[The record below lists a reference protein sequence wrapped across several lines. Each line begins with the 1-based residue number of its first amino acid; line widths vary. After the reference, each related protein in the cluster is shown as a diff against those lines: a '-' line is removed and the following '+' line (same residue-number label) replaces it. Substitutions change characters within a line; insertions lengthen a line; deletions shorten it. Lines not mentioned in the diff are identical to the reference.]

1 MEATAAAIYTG
12 ETRTIAERVNDY
24 LAATKGSI
32 AGIARE
38 TNYSRPT
45 LSRYLSG
52 KYDSDATDLERKLA
66 EFLREHTGE
75 EIDASAPG
83 EAPGKLLKKR
93 TDIFESM
100 DMKKVIGVCSAAQED
115 IGLGIVVAKSG
126 FGKTYALKYYAKM
139 PRVAYVEC
147 DDTMSSRDLVEAI
160 ERALGIPSSYGTIWK
175 RVNGIRE
182 FCNVNKGYLIIIDE
196 ADKLISKYTQKK
208 MEILRGIFD
217 QADVG
222 LVIAGEPRLEAQI
235 KTYLNRFA
243 NRVDFY
249 ASLKGLSGA
258 EVESYLEGY
267 DIEREALE
275 ELKARACNSQTGC
288 FRLFD
293 RTLNNIIRI
302 LNASGETTIT
312 LKVIAQASDMMML

>member
-83 EAPGKLLKKR
+83 EAPRKLLKKR
-93 TDIFESM
+93 TDIFESV
-100 DMKKVIGVCSAAQED
+100 DMKQVIGVCSAAQED
-115 IGLGIVVAKSG
+115 MGLGIVVAKSG

-147 DDTMSSRDLVEAI
+147 DDTMGSRDLVEAI

>member
-1 MEATAAAIYTG
+1 MEATAAVYTG
-12 ETRTIAERVNDY
+12 EERTIADRVNDY

-45 LSRYLSG
+45 ISRYLSG
-52 KYDSDATDLERKLA
+52 KYDSDTTDLERKLA
-66 EFLREHTGE
+66 EFLREHGE
-75 EIDASAPG
+75 ELDASDSG
-83 EAPGKLLKKR
+83 EAPRKFLKKR
-93 TDIFESM
+93 TDIFESR

-182 FCNVNKGYLIIIDE
+182 FCNV
-196 ADKLISKYTQKK
+196 K
-208 MEILRGIFD
+208 MCIRDSIFSIRFVAKIKESIMNVFCSSLRS
-217 QADVG
+217 Q
-222 LVIAGEPRLEAQI
+222 
-235 KTYLNRFA
+235 
-243 NRVDFY
+243 
-249 ASLKGLSGA
+249 SLCHFSM
-258 EVESYLEGY
+258 
-267 DIEREALE
+267 R
-275 ELKARACNSQTGC
+275 
-288 FRLFD
+288 
-293 RTLNNIIRI
+293 RTP
-302 LNASGETTIT
+302 ET
-312 LKVIAQASDMMML
+312 L

>member
-1 MEATAAAIYTG
+1 MEATAAVYTG
-12 ETRTIAERVNDY
+12 EERTIADRVNDY

-45 LSRYLSG
+45 ISRYLSG
-52 KYDSDATDLERKLA
+52 KYDSDTTDLERKLV
-66 EFLREHTGE
+66 EFLREHGE
-75 EIDASAPG
+75 ELDASDSG
-83 EAPGKLLKKR
+83 EAPRKFLKKR
-93 TDIFESM
+93 TDIFESR

-147 DDTMSSRDLVEAI
+147 DDTMSSRDLV
-160 ERALGIPSSYGTIWK
+160 
-175 RVNGIRE
+175 
-182 FCNVNKGYLIIIDE
+182 CNVNKGYLIIIDE

-267 DIEREALE
+267 DIDREALE

-293 RTLNNIIRI
+293 RTLNNILRI
-302 LNASGETTIT
+302 LNADGETTIT

>member
-1 MEATAAAIYTG
+1 MEATAAIYTT
-12 ETRTIAERVNDY
+12 ETSSIADRVNDY
-24 LAATKGSI
+24 LAATNGSI
-32 AGIARE
+32 ASIARE
-38 TNYSRPT
+38 INYSRPT
-45 LSRYLSG
+45 ISRYLAG
-52 KYDSDATDLERKLA
+52 KYDSDATDLERKLIG
-66 EFLREHTGE
+66 FLREHGQEVETSDGSVLRK
-75 EIDASAPG
+75 A
-83 EAPGKLLKKR
+83 LKKR
-93 TDIFESM
+93 TDIFESC

-160 ERALGIPSSYGTIWK
+160 ERALGIPSSYGTIWR

-208 MEILRGIFD
+208 MEILRGIYD

-249 ASLKGLSGA
+249 ASLKGLSGE
-258 EVESYLEGY
+258 EVESYLDGY
-267 DIEREALE
+267 SIDPDALQ

-302 LNASGETTIT
+302 LNATGETTIT
-312 LKVIAQASDMMML
+312 IKVIAQASDMMML

>member
-12 ETRTIAERVNDY
+12 ETQTIAERVNNY
-24 LAATKGSI
+24 IAATKGSI

-38 TNYSRPT
+38 INYSRT
-45 LSRYLSG
+45 TISRYLSG
-52 KYDSDATDLERKLA
+52 KYDSDSTDLERKLT
-66 EFLREHTGE
+66 EYLREQGE
-75 EIDASAPG
+75 EIEASAPG
-83 EAPGKLLKKR
+83 EAPRKFLKKR
-93 TDIFESM
+93 TDIFESR

-267 DIEREALE
+267 DIDREALE

-302 LNASGETTIT
+302 LNADGETTIT